1 MGLLFLNYFTKDSTA
16 IITVTAFTALART
29 SIEEMEKAIWE
40 IKNQKDFKAF
50 ATIKITTTNFMKIIA
65 IYQIEVRV

>member
-1 MGLLFLNYFTKDSTA
+1 MGLLFLNYFTEDSTT

-29 SIEEMEKAIWE
+29 SIEEMEKAILE

-50 ATIKITTTNFMKIIA
+50 AIIKITTTNFMKIIA